1 MHDETCTYNI
11 SSKTLSLNICTTCQ
25 QSHCRGHGPNDDH
38 SGKMLN
44 SFRQNCLNP
53 SSQQTQSPV
62 SNEICDGSPL
72 PWLLVMFN
80 KILTPKF
87 DIKSATLPN
96 RKYGA
101 RVAQKK
107 AMYESLTLESLS
119 SMSTSSIEYSRRQ
132 EPSISR
138 NPSSDFSD
146 KVTPFCYTRNGYKT
160 LADKDCQTEIADP
173 EIDKVNTFCTDM
185 DECYLFLTFLTG
197 W

>member
-1 MHDETCTYNI
+1 MIKHAHTI
-11 SSKTLSLNICTTCQ
+11 SRPKPCHWIFARRVNTVNSLIVADTGPMTITREKCWTLSVKIVWILRLNK
-25 QSHCRGHGPNDDH
+25 H
-38 SGKMLN
+38 
-44 SFRQNCLNP
+44 
-53 SSQQTQSPV
+53 SSQSPMRSV
-62 SNEICDGSPL
+62 TGHLSERSSPSQ
-72 PWLLVMFN
+72 LVMFN
-80 KILTPKF
+80 KILSPKF

-132 EPSISR
+132 EPAISR

-160 LADKDCQTEIADP
+160 LADKDCQTENADP
-173 EIDKVNTFCTDM
+173 EIDKVNTFWTDM
-185 DECYLFLTFLTG
+185 DDC
-197 W
+197 

>member
-1 MHDETCTYNI
+1 MHTQYLDQNLVIEYLHDV
-11 SSKTLSLNICTTCQ
+11 STLSTVSLSRTRAQ
-25 QSHCRGHGPNDDH
+25 WRSL
-38 SGKMLN
+38 GKNAEL
-44 SFRQNCLNP
+44 FP
-53 SSQQTQSPV
+53 SKLFKSSVSTNTVLSLQWDLWRVTSPSQ
-62 SNEICDGSPL
+62 
-72 PWLLVMFN
+72 LVMFN

-132 EPSISR
+132 EPAISR

-160 LADKDCQTEIADP
+160 LADKDCQTENADP
-173 EIDKVNTFCTDM
+173 EIDKVNTFWTDT
-185 DECYLFLTFLTG
+185 DDC
-197 W
+197 